1 MATYGNKITTPTG
14 RIAFPYAFE
23 KAKSLDPD
31 KEGKY
36 EVTIYIP
43 KEDDISK
50 LLEEVNRVAKEAF
63 GSRYVG
69 QDKLK
74 HPPIKDGD
82 EKGTDHPAY
91 GHWIVRGKSNSKPAV
106 VKGDLSALTEKE
118 DLYGGCFGKLNL
130 TPASYQIPSGWG
142 ITFYLNA
149 VQKVKDGEKFAG
161 TASSPEDMFEAF
173 AGDTSMSM
181 DDHF

>member
-1 MATYGNKITTPTG
+1 MATYGNKTTTPMG
-14 RIAFPYAFE
+14 RIAYPYAFE
-23 KAKSLDPD
+23 RAKSLDPD

-36 EVTIYIP
+36 EVTLYIP
-43 KEDDISK
+43 KSENIDA
-50 LLEEVNRVAKEAF
+50 LLSEVNRVGKEAF
-63 GSRYVG
+63 GTKFIG

-82 EKGTDHPAY
+82 EKGSDHPAFN
-91 GHWIVRGKSNSKPAV
+91 HWIVRGKSNSKPAV
-106 VKGDLSALTEKE
+106 VKGDLSALTDSD

-149 VQKVKDGEKFAG
+149 VQKVKDGERFAG
-161 TASSPEDMFEAF
+161 SSTSPEEMFESF
-173 AGDTSMSM
+173 TGDSSMSM

>member
-1 MATYGNKITTPTG
+1 MATYGNKTTTPMG
-14 RIAFPYAFE
+14 RIAYPYAFE

-36 EVTIYIP
+36 EVTLYIP
-43 KEDDISK
+43 KSENIDA
-50 LLEEVNRVAKEAF
+50 LLSEVNRVGKEAF
-63 GSRYVG
+63 GTKYVA

-82 EKGTDHPAY
+82 EKGGDHPAFN
-91 GHWIVRGKSNSKPAV
+91 HWIVRGKSNSKPAV
-106 VKGDLSALTEKE
+106 VKGDLSALTDAD

-149 VQKVKDGEKFAG
+149 VQKVKDGERFAG
-161 TASSPEDMFEAF
+161 SSTSPEEMFESF
-173 AGDTSMSM
+173 AGDSSMSM